1 MKTIK
6 SSEVASY
13 LFCPV
18 CWWNERINGV
28 KITKV
33 MSRGESYHNI
43 IAENQS
49 KAKLLYVCMVI
60 VAIVGLVLIIYRFL
74 R

>member
-6 SSEVASY
+6 SSEIASY

-18 CWWNERINGV
+18 CWWTERTKGV
-28 KITKV
+28 IITKKI
-33 MSRGESYHNI
+33 SKGENYHNL

-49 KAKLLYVCMVI
+49 KARFLYI
-60 VAIVGLVLIIYRFL
+60 GIIIIIFIIISLGTYRFL
-74 R
+74 G